1 MLECGQSAGKVLS
14 MNKIN
19 KISNADGNYISGFSD
34 GEGSFNISF
43 KERND
48 YKRRIK
54 ITASFNISQKDKK
67 ILVWIKSIINCGTL
81 RTRKDGIH
89 YFEVTDVESLINVV
103 IPFFSRFPLKSSKA
117 ETFKIFCEIVSM
129 MDSKFHL
136 TSKGILKIFDLRE
149 LIQVGRKRKHTREQL
164 LEILSSY

>member
-1 MLECGQSAGKVLS
+1 MLECGQSAGKILS

-19 KISNADGNYISGFSD
+19 KISSEDGNYISGFAD

-48 YKRRIK
+48 YKKKVK
-54 ITASFNISQKDKK
+54 ITASFNISQKDNI
-67 ILVWIKSIINCGTL
+67 ILVWIKSIIGCGTL

-89 YFEVTDVESLINVV
+89 YFEVTDVKSLINCV
-103 IPFFSRFPLKSSKA
+103 IPFFNQFPLKSGKA
-117 ETFKIFCEIVSM
+117 ETFNIFCKIVSM
-129 MDSKFHL
+129 MNSQSHL
-136 TSKGILKIFDLRE
+136 TNEGILKIFDMRE
-149 LIQVGRKRKHTREQL
+149 LIKVGRKRKHTREQL